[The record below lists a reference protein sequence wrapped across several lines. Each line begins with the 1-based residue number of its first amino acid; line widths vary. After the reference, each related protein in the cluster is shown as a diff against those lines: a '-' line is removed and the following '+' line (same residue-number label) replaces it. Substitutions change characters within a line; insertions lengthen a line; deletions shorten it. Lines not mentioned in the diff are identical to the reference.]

1 MGLLGAL
8 CCFCCRYRILG
19 HPLLPSRQPLHLAAQ
34 SLSLLTMTYTRSS
47 DLPPVDSAAQSP
59 DATGFIESYA
69 NSLMD
74 ELFVNIE
81 EGIEGQPQALEALE
95 RHPNPMGLGDQTDP
109 ANSAIVPVTATPA
122 LDTAFDPSNLAA
134 AVPAAPAPSPSQ
146 GRWQRVQQHPYLWT
160 IGSIAAVTATLL
172 AGLGAW
178 LAHSQTQV
186 ETTVESTVGS
196 ADVPAADVA
205 ASGQDPFLEYLR
217 RSIDVIGQ
225 SEATAGTATAT
236 ATANGGGVLTTVPV
250 SPSADGGS
258 GLPPLPGASGSSN
271 ALGSDGPYN
280 VIERVY
286 IPVYQP
292 PTAAQ
297 QPATPA
303 APAPTSPSN
312 GPTAAAPSPA
322 PIPNVAPANIHTL
335 VGVLELGERSAAL
348 FEINNV
354 AYRVYVGEPIG
365 SSGWT
370 LVSVA
375 NQEAVVRRNGEVRS
389 VYMGQRF

>member
-1 MGLLGAL
+1 M
-8 CCFCCRYRILG
+8 
-19 HPLLPSRQPLHLAAQ
+19 HPAAP

-47 DLPPVDSAAQSP
+47 DLPSVDSAAQSS
-59 DATGFIESYA
+59 DATGFIQSYA

-74 ELFVNIE
+74 ELFVNID
-81 EGIEGQPQALEALE
+81 EGLEGQPQALEALE
-95 RHPNPMGLGDQTDP
+95 HYEDPVILADQSDA
-109 ANSAIVPVTATPA
+109 ANSAIVPVTATPT
-122 LDTAFDPSNLAA
+122 LDTTFDPSNWAA
-134 AVPAAPAPSPSQ
+134 AVPAAPPSSPSP
-146 GRWQRVQQHPYLWT
+146 GRWQQVRQHPYLWT
-160 IGSIAAVTATLL
+160 SGSIAAVAATLL

-178 LAHSQTQV
+178 LVHNQTQV

-196 ADVPAADVA
+196 ADVPTSEVA
-205 ASGQDPFLEYLR
+205 ASSQDPFMEYLR

-225 SEATAGTATAT
+225 SETTAGAATAS
-236 ATANGGGVLTTVPV
+236 ANGVLTTVPIAP
-250 SPSADGGS
+250 PSNGGS
-258 GLPPLPGASGSSN
+258 GLPPLPGASSGGN
-271 ALGSDGPYN
+271 ALGGDGPYN

-292 PTAAQ
+292 PAAAQ
-297 QPATPA
+297 PPVAAQPP
-303 APAPTSPSN
+303 APAPSSPN
-312 GPTAAAPSPA
+312 RPTAAAPNLT
-322 PIPNVAPANIHTL
+322 PIPNVSPANVHTL

-348 FEINNV
+348 FEINDV

-389 VYMGQRF
+389 VYIGQRF

>member
-1 MGLLGAL
+1 MGLLGSL

-19 HPLLPSRQPLHLAAQ
+19 HPLLPSRQPLHLAVP

-74 ELFVNIE
+74 ELFINIE

-95 RHPNPMGLGDQTDP
+95 RYPNPMGLGEQTDP

-122 LDTAFDPSNLAA
+122 LDTAFAPNNLAA
-134 AVPAAPAPSPSQ
+134 AVPPAPAPSPSQ
-146 GRWQRVQQHPYLWT
+146 GRWKQVRQHPYFWT
-160 IGSIAAVTATLL
+160 IGSIAAVAATLI

-186 ETTVESTVGS
+186 ETTVGP
-196 ADVPAADVA
+196 ADTAVPASDVA

-236 ATANGGGVLTTVPV
+236 ANSGGILTTVPV
-250 SPSADGGS
+250 SPLADGGS

-297 QPATPA
+297 PPAAPA